1 MAFDGDARQEATT
14 SFLARIKDTRVAIE
28 RVWPEFDGGRFAVKR
43 AMGDTLVVEAD
54 IFSDGHDKIGAA
66 LLLRRE
72 GEAHWHETPMR
83 VLDND
88 RWRGKSLLRDNGRYH
103 YTIIAWRD
111 LYSSWR
117 DEVSKK
123 HDAGLA
129 IDLELEEGRLILEA
143 ALQDEQRR
151 RDPADRKALQSFLE
165 RHAAEVDAAS
175 RLRSVTSREVG
186 DLMAR
191 AGPRTN
197 LTRYDKELEVWVD
210 RRRAAF
216 SAWYEMFPRSQSGDV
231 EPPRHIRRRDRTPA
245 LCARSRLR
253 RALFHAD
260 PPDRSHEPQGPQQCA
275 EGPGRA
281 IPAAPMRSAPRT
293 AATTRS
299 TRSSVRSTISSGS
312 LRRRATHGL
321 EIALDF
327 AIQCSPDHPWIKD
340 HPEWFDWRPD
350 GTIKFAEN
358 PPKKYEDIVNVHFYR
373 EAFPSIWHAL
383 RDVVLFWVGAWRS
396 DLPRRQPAHQA
407 IPVLGVADPRGARS
421 LSRT

>member
-88 RWRGKSLLRDNGRYH
+88 RWRGESLLRDNGRYH

-216 SAWYEMFPRSQSGDV
+216 SAWYEMFPRSQSGAVNRHGTFSDV
-231 EPPRHIRRRDRTPA
+231 IARLPYVRDLGFDVLYFTPIHPIGRTNRKGRNNSLRAQAGEPAVPTRSARAEGGHDAIHPQLGTPRRFRAADRCGARRRIW
-245 LCARSRLR
+245 RSRSTSPSSAR
-253 RALFHAD
+253 RTI
-260 PPDRSHEPQGPQQCA
+260 PGSSIIPNGSTGGPT
-275 EGPGRA
+275 
-281 IPAAPMRSAPRT
+281 APSSSPRT
-293 AATTRS
+293 
-299 TRSSVRSTISSGS
+299 
-312 LRRRATHGL
+312 RRRNMKT
-321 EIALDF
+321 
-327 AIQCSPDHPWIKD
+327 SSM
-340 HPEWFDWRPD
+340 
-350 GTIKFAEN
+350 
-358 PPKKYEDIVNVHFYR
+358 
-373 EAFPSIWHAL
+373 SISTAGIPGDLACVARHRA
-383 RDVVLFWVGAWRS
+383 VLVGAWR
-396 DLPRRQPAHQA
+396 
-407 IPVLGVADPRGARS
+407 
-421 LSRT
+421 